1 MENMNMNEL
10 QSIAREHN
18 LVGYSRLR
26 KAELI
31 NFLRESD
38 LRISALANWG
48 QQTDEPK
55 HRRNKASKAAKQSKS
70 LSKEID
76 NLRSQMDD
84 IEDKITKASKS
95 TNAKFKRK
103 KIRSMKREATKTA
116 EKIRERK
123 ETLKSLEAKAPVVK
137 PSSKRINNK
146 IAESNKKI
154 RRAKNKKNKECL
166 IAKRDALRLKLTD
179 LIPRLIEGAFGGAYS
194 RYRIDGIE
202 GMDFL
207 PFSLEGEIV
216 FWSYLKENLW
226 VE

>member
-10 QSIAREHN
+10 RSTARERN

-48 QQTDEPK
+48 QQTDEPKPLTKRQLK

-95 TNAKFKRK
+95 TNARFKRK
-103 KIRSMKREATKTA
+103 KIRSMKREATKIA

-137 PSSKRINNK
+137 PSSKCINNK
-146 IAESNKKI
+146 IAELNMKI
-154 RRAKNKKNKECL
+154 RRAKNKKNKERL
-166 IAKRDALRLKLTD
+166 IAKRDAL
-179 LIPRLIEGAFGGAYS
+179 
-194 RYRIDGIE
+194 
-202 GMDFL
+202 
-207 PFSLEGEIV
+207 
-216 FWSYLKENLW
+216 
-226 VE
+226 